1 MTTSQYV
8 YTYKD
13 LKNESNGFYKISL
26 GEEIN
31 RIPNKTIEVISASV
45 EIPHEHSAMSIRCDL
60 QPTNYFSDDGYG
72 PCISILQ
79 NNNKTGAT
87 WNYTECG
94 YEQPRYVI
102 NNINNFNIAFFYG
115 GSQTVSDDPPLLPI
129 VDITNFTIIFKITY
143 PEQGAI
149 NKQYTNE
156 IQPPG
161 LRPYL

>member
-13 LKNESNGFYKISL
+13 LKNESNGSYKISL
-26 GEEIN
+26 SEEIN
-31 RIPNKTIEVISASV
+31 RIPNKTIEIIAASV
-45 EIPHEHSAMSIRCDL
+45 EIPHEHSAISIRCDL

-72 PCISILQ
+72 PSLSILQ
-79 NNNKTGAT
+79 NNVKTGAT
-87 WNYTECG
+87 WNYSECG
-94 YEQPRYVI
+94 FEQPRYVI
-102 NNINNFNIAFFYG
+102 NNTNNFYISFLYG
-115 GSQTVSDDPPLLPI
+115 ASQTIVDDPPLLPI

-156 IQPPG
+156 IQRPG

>member
-13 LKNESNGFYKISL
+13 LKNESNGSYKISL
-26 GEEIN
+26 SEEIN
-31 RIPNKTIEVISASV
+31 RIPNKIIEVISASV
-45 EIPHEHSAMSIRCDL
+45 ELDIEHSAISMRCDF
-60 QPTNYFSDDGYG
+60 QPTNYFTDDGYG
-72 PCISILQ
+72 PCLSILQ
-79 NNNKTGAT
+79 NSNKTGAT

-102 NNINNFNIAFFYG
+102 TNTNNFYITFLYG
-115 GSQTVSDDPPLLPI
+115 GSQVDPSDPPTIPI
-129 VDITNFTIIFKITY
+129 ADIVNFTIIFKITY

-149 NKQYTNE
+149 NKQYNNE
-156 IQPPG
+156 IQRPG